1 MLKIRTLKVLRKNKR
16 LEEIRTNVT
25 REAIHSSIENTV
37 DEIQEMKINVRIR
50 FFTKGTEWFIIIP
63 THIRLEKKENGTL
76 VTCISDVT
84 KPVLLSLT
92 FGIFC
97 PVPALLSHQVISYVL
112 LAFIISAIV
121 FTYILNRIIY
131 TTRDYLRE
139 LKA

>member
-1 MLKIRTLKVLRKNKR
+1 MLKIRTLKVLRKNKQIQ
-16 LEEIRTNVT
+16 EVRTNIT
-25 REAIHSSIENTV
+25 RVAIPSFNENTV
-37 DEIQEMKINVRIR
+37 DEIQATKINVRIR

-63 THIRLEKKENGTL
+63 TYIRLEKKENGTL
-76 VTCISDVT
+76 ITCIGELT

-97 PVPALLSHQVISYVL
+97 PVPALLSHQIISYVV

-139 LKA
+139 LKV